1 MPVWGHR
8 GVTEGTPRSPFCS
21 LYTAM
26 PKRGYRA
33 WERRTLVRHVLA
45 LKPYRAVAKKRGAYA
60 AMPLRG
66 YRGVTSGLTSK
77 AHEVSRSLPWTAWE
91 RLGTLDFSPACLFFF
106 RENAVPSRF
115 FLRVFCALCANP
127 VFQNK
132 HKSVSRRREKKGCLR
147 RDARVGYRGVTSGL
161 TSEAHE
167 VSRYA
172 PRAFFFVTRLL
183 GSRHRL
189 AFRTRAVVLHDD
201 NQGDKR
207 KTDQVGRQPRI
218 DQ

>member
-1 MPVWGHR
+1 MKKR
-8 GVTEGTPRSPFCS
+8 LRRDACS
-21 LYTAM
+21 LCA
-26 PKRGYRA
+26 
-33 WERRTLVRHVLA
+33 LCVLCA
-45 LKPYRAVAKKRGAYA
+45 NPVFQNKHK
-60 AMPLRG
+60 
-66 YRGVTSGLTSK
+66 S
-77 AHEVSRSLPWTAWE
+77 VSRRREKKGRLRPDPCSLCA
-91 RLGTLDFSPACLFFF
+91 L
-106 RENAVPSRF
+106 
-115 FLRVFCALCANP
+115 CALCANP